1 MAALDLSAPST
12 LPLVAWTVTPGTAG
26 QVRLITLPTSGQYRV
41 YVHNRDNST
50 KGLFLSTDQT
60 LTDGGSAPADSYLSI
75 QNHIW
80 EFTVGENRTTG
91 IAPITK
97 LGLFSI
103 SHTAVNIEILIEE
116 AGI

>member
-12 LPLVAWTVTPGTAG
+12 LPLVAWTTTPGTAG
-26 QVRLITLPTSGQYRV
+26 QVRLITLPTSGQYQV
-41 YVHNRDNST
+41 IVHNRDNAT

-60 LTDGGSAPADSYLSI
+60 LTDGGAAPATVYYTIDNQRTL
-75 QNHIW
+75 
-80 EFTVGENRTTG
+80 TVGANRTTG

-103 SHTAVNIEILIEE
+103 SHTTVNIEIVINEVR
-116 AGI
+116 